1 MTRSA
6 AGRLVAWTMVAIA
19 AALLAPAAVPLD
31 ASVHPLGNAITLGG
45 LTGAFVFYALARQRL
60 PRNGGTVDSR
70 RLVAR
75 SIVLSV
81 RSAQEEAVW
90 RALVLGMLVA
100 PLGRLGALVASTT
113 LFAGAHVLRQ
123 GRAAT
128 AHLVTGSA
136 FGVVFLLTGRLSGA
150 IAAHSV
156 YNVLVGTA
164 SLRETPSLSDTGTP
178 VTPVVRSVA
187 PSSRPFTMDDPS
199 LAPVASLAD
208 VVKTFGSARALDG
221 VDLELRR
228 GEILALLGPNG
239 AGKSTAVA
247 IMLGL
252 RRPDVG
258 NATLFGGDPRAAGN
272 RKRAGAV
279 LQDVSFP
286 PGLRVCDA
294 VDLVRA
300 HFADAPPL
308 GECLAR
314 LGLEEQSRRDAGG
327 LSGGQRRR
335 LAVALALTGRPQA
348 LFLDEPTAGID
359 AHARRALLADI
370 VSFAA
375 AGGSV
380 LLTTQQLAEAEE
392 IATRVVVLARGRVL
406 VEGSVSD
413 VRARGGLSR
422 VTFRAAS
429 LPHGPGVVSADS
441 TGDRHVVLVQDADA
455 FVGALVRAG
464 MAFADLEV
472 ARTSLEDAFVALV
485 KDSA

>member
-1 MTRSA
+1 MKGWV
-6 AGRLVAWTMVAIA
+6 AGRLAGWTTVMIA
-19 AALLAPAAVPLD
+19 AALVAPTAVPLD
-31 ASVHPLGNAITLGG
+31 ASVHPVGNAVALGG
-45 LTGAFVFYALARQRL
+45 LTGAAVFYALARRRL
-60 PRNGGTVDSR
+60 PRNGEAVDSR

-100 PLGRLGALVASTT
+100 PLGRLGALIASTT
-113 LFAGAHVLRQ
+113 LFAGAHVWRQ

-128 AHLVTGSA
+128 VHLVTGSA

-150 IAAHSV
+150 IAAHGV

-164 SLRETPSLSDTGTP
+164 SLREAPSLSDTGAP
-178 VTPVVRSVA
+178 VARVVRSVA
-187 PSSRPFTMDDPS
+187 PSSRPSTMDDRSP
-199 LAPVASLAD
+199 APVASLAD

-221 VDLELRR
+221 VDLELRPR
-228 GEILALLGPNG
+228 EILALLGPNG

-247 IMLGL
+247 ILLGL
-252 RRPDVG
+252 RRPDLG
-258 NATLFGGDPRAAGN
+258 NATLFGGDPRVARN
-272 RKRAGAV
+272 REGAGAV

-300 HFADAPPL
+300 HFAGAPPPE
-308 GECLAR
+308 ECLAR
-314 LGLEEQSRRDAGG
+314 LGLEGEARRDAGG

-335 LAVALALTGRPQA
+335 LAVALALAGRPKA

-375 AGGSV
+375 DGGSV

-392 IATRVVVLARGRVL
+392 IATRVVVLAHGRVL

-422 VTFRAAS
+422 VTFRGAS
-429 LPHGPGVVSADS
+429 LPRAPGVVSADS

-455 FVGALVRAG
+455 FVAALVRAG
-464 MAFADLEV
+464 IAFTELEV

-485 KDSA
+485 GEST